1 VSYGSV
7 FGAPRSSCT
16 THLPLTRRL
25 LRCLSLKG
33 EVGARA
39 EDLHPVFPGTGRGI
53 IYQSLSGVSGADPRN
68 CTSHLVLT
76 KDAFRCQNLKAMNG
90 TLGAIRTLAAC
101 LRRACSVHR
110 PGCVIG
116 TLDWSRTNKGGVRS
130 TTCVHRRGYEW

>member
-1 VSYGSV
+1 MLLTHVSYGSV

-33 EVGARA
+33 EVGARS

-76 KDAFRCQNLKAMNG
+76 KDAFRYQNLEGNEWHPGSDSNARGMPSEG
-90 TLGAIRTLAAC
+90 L
-101 LRRACSVHR
+101 LRPPARVC
-110 PGCVIG
+110 
-116 TLDWSRTNKGGVRS
+116 DWHPRLESNQ
-130 TTCVHRRGYEW
+130 